1 MATLTRN
8 AAPAPKAQTMNLGQ
22 VLLGC
27 PVRERRTAWVVRIDS
42 VVGCALATVPQAWEM
57 PR

>member
-8 AAPAPKAQTMNLGQ
+8 AAPAPKAHTMNLGQ
-22 VLLGC
+22 VYIGQ
-27 PVRERRTAWVVRIDS
+27 PIERRRHGWMTRIDRI
-42 VVGCALATVPQAWEM
+42 VGVALATVPQAWEM